1 MFKNK
6 LQKQGLLIVAIIFIS
21 ATLRAPITAIGP
33 IAELI
38 HQDLQVSNGFVG
50 FITTLP
56 LLAFALLSPF
66 LSKISDRLGLGTTM
80 MLGLVFIAAGGL
92 IRSYTGIFGLL
103 LGTTIIGI
111 GIAAGNVL
119 IPGVVKL
126 KFPDKIGVVTSS
138 YATCMSL
145 FASIGAG
152 VSYPLAVNM
161 GLGWKNGLVLWSVV
175 AIGAIVMWLPHLKL
189 NGGDGIRAAT
199 EKQEGISLK
208 TIWKSPTAWFLTML
222 FGFQSLIFYSMG
234 AWLPSI
240 LVYRGFGP
248 EVSGYMTLWFQ
259 LSAIP
264 ASLSVPIITSR
275 VKNQRGVV
283 MAACGLYVLG
293 FTILFTAESFLA
305 IMIALSLVAMG
316 GGACFVW
323 CLAMFSIL
331 GDNPQASATLSGM
344 CQSIGYL
351 LAAIGPTMCGAIYDI
366 TGSWTAVIG
375 LFFAM
380 TAVMLLSGHFITK
393 KDKLFI

>member
-1 MFKNK
+1 MFKNRITNR
-6 LQKQGLLIVAIIFIS
+6 GLLFIAIIFIS

-33 IAELI
+33 IAEMI
-38 HQDLQVSNGFVG
+38 HQDLHVSNGFVG

-66 LSKISDRLGLGTTM
+66 LSDVSRKLGIGATM
-80 MLGLVFIAAGGL
+80 FIGLLCIAGGGIL
-92 IRSYTGIFGLL
+92 RSYTGTFGLL

-126 KFPDKIGVVTSS
+126 RFPDKIGVVTSS
-138 YATCMSL
+138 YATCMSI

-152 VSYPLAVNM
+152 ISYPLAVNM
-161 GLGWKNGLVLWSVV
+161 GLGWKNALALWSVV
-175 AIGAIVMWLPHLKL
+175 ALGAIIMWLPHLNL
-189 NGGDGIRAAT
+189 NHGSPIGMIVPKD
-199 EKQEGISLK
+199 ENLSLK
-208 TIWKSPTAWFLTML
+208 TLLKSKTAWFLTML

-240 LVYRGFGP
+240 LVYRGFEP
-248 EVSGYMTLWFQ
+248 ETSGYMTLWFQ

-264 ASLSVPIITSR
+264 ASLIVPIITSR

-283 MAACGLYVLG
+283 MAACLLYVAG
-293 FTILFTAESFLA
+293 FSILMAAESFLP
-305 IMIALSLVAMG
+305 IMVGLALIALG

-351 LAAIGPTMCGAIYDI
+351 LAAVGPTMCGAIYDM
-366 TGSWTAVIG
+366 TGSWTAVIA

-380 TAVMLLSGHFITK
+380 TAAMLLSGHLMTK